1 LPKRQGQ
8 RNQNEFFQ
16 STISGASIAG
26 IRKTAQTSG
35 SGVADSLSEGE
46 NNNFFQKDLTVG
58 AQVQGLTI

>member
-1 LPKRQGQ
+1 MNFSSQH
-8 RNQNEFFQ
+8 
-16 STISGASIAG
+16 ISGASIAG